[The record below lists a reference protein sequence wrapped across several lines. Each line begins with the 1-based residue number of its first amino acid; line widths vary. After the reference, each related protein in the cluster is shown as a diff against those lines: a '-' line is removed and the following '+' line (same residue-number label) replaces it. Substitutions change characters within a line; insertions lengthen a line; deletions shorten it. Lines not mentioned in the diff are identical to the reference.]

1 MRHLKPVEILDE
13 IAASGIA
20 KTSGSFR
27 KLLILGIMA
36 GAYIAFAGAGAN
48 MAAFGLLGDAETFG
62 LGKLV
67 SGAVFTGGLIMVVLA
82 GAELFTG
89 NTLITV
95 SVMQKK
101 TSISKMLRNWVIVYI
116 ANFIGSVIVS
126 ALVFYSGG
134 LNAGNGYLGA
144 MTLQIAANKVNMPF
158 VNCILSGIL
167 CNWLVCLA
175 VWISTGASGTCGKI
189 AGIFFPILLFVVAGY
204 EHSVANMYFISAGIF
219 AKTNELFVALNGA
232 ADLSNL
238 TWLGMFINNLLP
250 VTIGNII
257 GGVVF
262 VAMGYMIA
270 LKER

>member
-101 TSISKMLRNWVIVYI
+101 TEHFEDAQKLGNRLHSKFYR
-116 ANFIGSVIVS
+116 FGHCVS
-126 ALVFYSGG
+126 
-134 LNAGNGYLGA
+134 
-144 MTLQIAANKVNMPF
+144 T
-158 VNCILSGIL
+158 CILFGRPE
-167 CNWLVCLA
+167 C
-175 VWISTGASGTCGKI
+175 
-189 AGIFFPILLFVVAGY
+189 
-204 EHSVANMYFISAGIF
+204 
-219 AKTNELFVALNGA
+219 
-232 ADLSNL
+232 
-238 TWLGMFINNLLP
+238 
-250 VTIGNII
+250 
-257 GGVVF
+257 
-262 VAMGYMIA
+262 
-270 LKER
+270 R

>member
-134 LNAGNGYLGA
+134 LNAGNGA
-144 MTLQIAANKVNMPF
+144 Q
-158 VNCILSGIL
+158 
-167 CNWLVCLA
+167 
-175 VWISTGASGTCGKI
+175 
-189 AGIFFPILLFVVAGY
+189 
-204 EHSVANMYFISAGIF
+204 
-219 AKTNELFVALNGA
+219 
-232 ADLSNL
+232 
-238 TWLGMFINNLLP
+238 
-250 VTIGNII
+250 
-257 GGVVF
+257 
-262 VAMGYMIA
+262 
-270 LKER
+270 